1 MVAQREAAQLAE
13 RLIREACAKQG
24 IARDQLVLH
33 ADRGSS
39 MRSKTVALLLS
50 DLGVTKTHSR
60 PYTSTDNPYS
70 EAHFKTMKYR
80 PEFPARFGCLEDAR
94 SFCRDFFRGYNTC
107 HRHSGI
113 GYLTPE
119 MVHYGKTK
127 EVIEARQGVLLDAF
141 AAHPER
147 FVNDIPQLPSLLLA
161 VWINKLK
168 DEGGNLA
175 LAGKEVIAP

>member
-1 MVAQREAAQLAE
+1 MVAQREAAQLAK
-13 RLIREACAKQG
+13 RLIRETCEKQG

-39 MRSKTVALLLS
+39 MRSGTVALLLA

-70 EAHFKTMKYR
+70 EAQFKTLKYR

-94 SFCRDFFRGYNTC
+94 SFCRDFFSWYNTC

-113 GYLTPE
+113 GYLTLE
-119 MVHYGKTK
+119 MVHYGQAK

-147 FVNDIPQLPSLLLA
+147 FVNDIPQPPSLPPA
-161 VWINKLK
+161 VWINKPK
-168 DEGGNLA
+168 VTRDDLA